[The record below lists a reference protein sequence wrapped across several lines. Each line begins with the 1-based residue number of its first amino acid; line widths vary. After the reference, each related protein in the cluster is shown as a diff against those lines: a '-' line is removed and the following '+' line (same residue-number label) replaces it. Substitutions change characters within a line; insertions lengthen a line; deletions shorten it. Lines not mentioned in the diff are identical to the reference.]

1 MSCSPFDLR
10 DFFLKELTDP
20 QQRQVEAHVRNCA
33 PCREELDR
41 LRLTEAAL
49 FSLRDEEIP
58 QRIAFVSDEVFEP
71 APWRRWLA
79 AFWGSG
85 ARLGFASAAMLS
97 AALIVFALYRPAQA
111 PPVVQI
117 ATPGVEHVAT
127 APVSGQEIQSQIDAA
142 VAKAVGRVQVQQA
155 AQVRQLISDLH
166 DARASLL
173 LARQEF
179 DFDRRRSG
187 TGRILMG
194 AQRPPEGTQGVV
206 Q

>member
-20 QQRQVEAHVRNCA
+20 QQRQVESHVRSCA

-49 FSLRDEEIP
+49 FSLREEEIP
-58 QRIAFVSDEVFEP
+58 QRIAFVSDPIFEP
-71 APWRRWLA
+71 SPWRRWLS

-97 AALIVFALYRPAQA
+97 AALVVFALHRPAAA

-117 ATPGVEHVAT
+117 APPQVQTVA
-127 APVSGQEIQSQIDAA
+127 AVSDSEIQARIDAA
-142 VAKAVGRVQVQQA
+142 VAKAVSQVNTQQA
-155 AQVRQLISDLH
+155 ERTKQLVSDLRQ
-166 DARASLL
+166 ARASVI
-173 LARQEF
+173 LAVQELEYNQK
-179 DFDRRRSG
+179 RA
-187 TGRILMG
+187 G
-194 AQRPPEGTQGVV
+194 ASSIQALYRPPSREVEGPK
-206 Q
+206 